1 MGRSRLRGWERREG
15 HVTLIG
21 MTNRAAQLLDEV
33 LKLSEAERAEIA
45 AAVLAS
51 LSAVDSSDEE
61 KADLET
67 AWQTEIKRRLE
78 QFKADGH
85 AIPWDQVRAKMRE
98 ARGGR

>member
-1 MGRSRLRGWERREG
+1 
-15 HVTLIG
+15 

-33 LKLSEAERAEIA
+33 LKLPEAERAEIA
-45 AAVLAS
+45 AVVLAS
-51 LSAVDSSDEE
+51 LSGSDPTDEQ
-61 KADLET
+61 KAELET

-85 AIPWDQVRAKMRE
+85 AIPWEQVRTKMRE

>member
-1 MGRSRLRGWERREG
+1 
-15 HVTLIG
+15 

-51 LSAVDSSDEE
+51 LDGPEPSADERAE
-61 KADLET
+61 AEA
-67 AWQTEIKRRLE
+67 AWQAEIKRRLE

-85 AIPWDQVRAKMRE
+85 AIPWEQVRATLRA
-98 ARGGR
+98 ARSRR